1 MLQSLRVLL
10 RKEFLQISRDA
21 VIMRMLFVMPM
32 IQLLVLAN
40 AATFEVKRSRLW
52 IADQDHSVSSRGLI
66 DAFLVSGRFVVVP
79 ETGGLARADLALQA
93 ADVDMILVVPSDFE
107 RDLVRTRRGN
117 VQLVLNAEDGAQAG
131 VTQGYATMILA
142 NYAATLSVRLMP
154 AVTSVQSRAAA
165 VVSTRDWFN
174 PTLNYKHF
182 TVPGILVMLVTLVGT
197 LMTALNIVREKEAGT
212 LDQLNVTPISRG
224 VFIAAKLLPLWCI
237 ALVELSLGLVIARFV
252 FGVPMHG
259 SLLVIYVGAGI
270 YLAAAL
276 GVGLWISSVAETQQ
290 QALFVTFAVLM
301 IYTLMSGLYTPV
313 GGMPGWVQWIA
324 QINPLLHFIA
334 LMRAVTLKGAGFADV
349 SRQLLALTAI
359 GATTLTLAVL
369 QYRKRAA

>member
-10 RKEFLQISRDA
+10 RKEFLQISRDT

-52 IADQDHSVSSRGLI
+52 IADQDQSVSSRGLI

-79 ETGGLARADLALQA
+79 VAGGVERADRALQA
-93 ADVDMILVVPSDFE
+93 GDVDMILVMPTDFE
-107 RDLVRTRRGN
+107 RELVRTRRGS

-131 VTQGYATMILA
+131 VTQGYATTILA
-142 NYAATLSVRLMP
+142 GYAGTLDARLPISVAPRSMRP
-154 AVTSVQSRAAA
+154 T
-165 VVSTRDWFN
+165 VSLVTRDWFN

-224 VFIAAKLLPLWCI
+224 AFIAAKLLPLWCI
-237 ALVELSLGLVIARFV
+237 ALIELSVGLVIARFV
-252 FGVPMHG
+252 FGVPLQG

-276 GVGLWISSVAETQQ
+276 GVGLWISSIAETQQ

-313 GGMPGWVQWIA
+313 SGMPGWVQWVA

-334 LMRAVTLKGAGFADV
+334 LMRAVTLKGAGFAEV
-349 SRQLLALTAI
+349 SRQLLALLAI

>member
-1 MLQSLRVLL
+1 VLL
-10 RKEFLQISRDA
+10 RKEFLQIGRDP
-21 VIMRMLFVMPM
+21 VIMRMLFVMPI
-32 IQLLVLAN
+32 IQLVVLAN

-52 IADQDHSVSSRGLI
+52 IADQDHSQSSRGLV
-66 DAFLVSGRFVVVP
+66 DAVLASGRFVAIP
-79 ETGGLARADLALQA
+79 ETGGRARADQRLQA
-93 ADVDMILVVPSDFE
+93 GDIDLILVVPADFE
-107 RDLVRTRRGN
+107 RELVRTRRGS

-131 VTQGYATMILA
+131 VTQGYLSAILTS
-142 NYAATLSVRLMP
+142 YASTLGARLASTVAPVAPRM
-154 AVTSVQSRAAA
+154 T
-165 VVSTRDWFN
+165 VSLTTRDWFN

-224 VFIAAKLLPLWCI
+224 AFIAAKLLPLWCI
-237 ALVELSLGLVIARFV
+237 ALVELSVGLLISRLL
-252 FGVPMHG
+252 FGVPLHG
-259 SLLVIYVGAGI
+259 NLMVIYVGAGM

-276 GVGLWISSVAETQQ
+276 GVGLWISSVTETQQ
-290 QALFVTFAVLM
+290 QALFITFALLM

-313 GGMPGWVQWIA
+313 GGMPVWVQWVA

-349 SRQLLALTAI
+349 SRQLVALAVI
-359 GATTLTLAVL
+359 GSVILSLAVL
-369 QYRKRAA
+369 QYRKRAS